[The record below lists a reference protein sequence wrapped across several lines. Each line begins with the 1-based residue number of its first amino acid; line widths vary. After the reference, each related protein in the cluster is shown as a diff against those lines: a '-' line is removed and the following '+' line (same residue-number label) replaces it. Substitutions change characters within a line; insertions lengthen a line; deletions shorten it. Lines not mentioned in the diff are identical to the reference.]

1 MNTPQQEATTTISV
15 TLDCADP
22 ERLANFWNQ
31 ALGYQQVAAVDNFVV
46 LAPAP
51 GMAGP
56 KLALQRVPE
65 PRRQRTA
72 CISISGSPTS
82 TQRPLGSRRSEP
94 SACKKSRTTTTA
106 RAGLSSP
113 TPKAMSSASAAR
125 EARPAPAACARGGG

>member
-1 MNTPQQEATTTISV
+1 MSTSQQQATTTISL

-22 ERLANFWNQ
+22 ERLAHFWNQ

-65 PRRQRTA
+65 TRTA
-72 CISISGSPTS
+72 KNRMHIDIWAADID
-82 TQRPLGSRRSEP
+82 SE
-94 SACKKSRTTTTA
+94 
-106 RAGLSSP
+106 
-113 TPKAMSSASAAR
+113 AAR
-125 EARPAPAACARGGG
+125 LEALGAKRLQEKPHAGHGLRWFEPPDPGGDKVFFGRG